1 MEYTEEMQKDLL
13 GRQEAFVKEFNE
25 QYEALKEKHQVEL
38 VYGVVT
44 VPGPQGIH
52 GLRVQESIADTKYKS
67 PISDEFVE
75 KG

>member
-1 MEYTEEMQKDLL
+1 MQEDLV
-13 GRQEAFVKEFNE
+13 GRQQAFVKEFNE
-25 QYEALKEKHQVEL
+25 MYDALKEKHQVEL

-67 PISDEFVE
+67 PINDDFVA
-75 KG
+75 KD

>member
-13 GRQEAFVKEFNE
+13 DRQQAFVKEFNE

-52 GLRVQESIADTKYKS
+52 GLRVQESVVDTKYKS
-67 PISDEFVE
+67 PINDEFVE